1 MRKDLDRL
9 LSERGADALLLYAE
23 SFKEMNTYYLS
34 KFLAPDPFIIFKRVD
49 EDPIIVVNQMEYSRA
64 LKESIIRDVRSYAE
78 YNFLE
83 IVKSTSDPKF
93 GVFKFIASVVK
104 KELDPN
110 LTIYVP
116 PNFPIMLADV
126 LRKEDLS
133 IVPMQGVLEKARETK
148 EADEVNEIK
157 KVQTVVENVTTEVI
171 DVIAN
176 SEISMD
182 RTLISRDSGK
192 KLPLT
197 VGRVKSLFGHRFL
210 DAGCVMDEEIIIA
223 CGPRGSDPHYF
234 GDPKDELK
242 ANQPI
247 IMDIFPRN
255 LRGRYLTDMT
265 RTIVKGKASK
275 EVKKMFQTVLKAK
288 NESIE
293 TLKAGSLGY
302 EAYNRCCDIL
312 ESAGFATT
320 RGGKQIKKGLLHSLG
335 HGVGLQIHEGPT
347 LSELSR
353 FPLEKQNIVTVEP
366 GLYDPDIGGVR
377 IEDIVEITEVRCNN
391 FTNMEINL
399 EV

>member
-1 MRKDLDRL
+1 V
-9 LSERGADALLLYAE
+9 E
-23 SFKEMNTYYLS
+23 
-34 KFLAPDPFIIFKRVD
+34 
-49 EDPIIVVNQMEYSRA
+49 
-64 LKESIIRDVRSYAE
+64 
-78 YNFLE
+78 
-83 IVKSTSDPKF
+83 
-93 GVFKFIASVVK
+93 
-104 KELDPN
+104 
-110 LTIYVP
+110 
-116 PNFPIMLADV
+116 
-126 LRKEDLS
+126 
-133 IVPMQGVLEKARETK
+133 
-148 EADEVNEIK
+148 EIK
-157 KVQTVVENVTTEVI
+157 KVQTVVEKVTTEVI

-182 RTLISRDSGK
+182 GTLMSRVSGK

-223 CGPRGSDPHYF
+223 CGPRGADPHYF
-234 GDPKDELK
+234 GDPKDVLK

-288 NESIE
+288 NKSIE
-293 TLKAGSLGY
+293 TLKAGLPGY
-302 EAYNRCCDIL
+302 EAYNLCCDIL

-320 RGGKQIKKGLLHSLG
+320 RGGKQIRKGFLHSLG

-353 FPLEKQNIVTVEP
+353 FPLEKQNIVTIEP
-366 GLYDPDIGGVR
+366 GLYNPDIGGVR
-377 IEDIVEITEVRCNN
+377 IEDIVEITEVGCNN
-391 FTNMEINL
+391 FTKMEVNL